1 MTEINSSGFLG
12 ARKGLNYVG
21 NYAYAYS
28 GGIELNNNTKTYL
41 EFMSDD
47 KLLLATVTLTGDFAY
62 LDSSKRV
69 RMKIALNDTVVSYSS
84 YLFNNAAGFADLDS
98 IPITIP
104 PLTKVLVE
112 CTTNQTSGLVYYVL
126 LNGKIKSLN
135 K

>member
-1 MTEINSSGFLG
+1 
-12 ARKGLNYVG
+12 
-21 NYAYAYS
+21 
-28 GGIELNNNTKTYL
+28 
-41 EFMSDD
+41 MSDD
-47 KLLLATVTLTGDFAY
+47 KLLLATVTLTGDFAF